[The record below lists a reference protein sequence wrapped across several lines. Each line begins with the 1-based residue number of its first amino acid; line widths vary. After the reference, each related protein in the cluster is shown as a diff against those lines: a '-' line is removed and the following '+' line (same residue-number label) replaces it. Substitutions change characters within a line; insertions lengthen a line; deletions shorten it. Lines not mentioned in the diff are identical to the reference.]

1 MTMFMAMLL
10 VCHIDGREPCV
21 ELFDD
26 SGPSQT
32 EQQCVARVVELE
44 ALITQSLKEA
54 DSEYVVVAFKCDPRN
69 SI

>member
-10 VCHIDGREPCV
+10 VCHIDSRTPCI

-26 SGPSQT
+26 EGPSLT
-32 EQQCVARVVELE
+32 EELCIARVVELNS
-44 ALITQSLKEA
+44 LVTQKLREA
-54 DSEYVVVAFKCDPRN
+54 DSEYVVVAYKCKPRN